1 MCRAPLERLLL
12 SSTTFRSPDRP
23 APYRMVF
30 AGLAIVPQAQLS
42 LADCELVSQKDDHV
56 TPTDLRDAMTR
67 KPTP

>member
-1 MCRAPLERLLL
+1 
-12 SSTTFRSPDRP
+12 
-23 APYRMVF
+23 MVF